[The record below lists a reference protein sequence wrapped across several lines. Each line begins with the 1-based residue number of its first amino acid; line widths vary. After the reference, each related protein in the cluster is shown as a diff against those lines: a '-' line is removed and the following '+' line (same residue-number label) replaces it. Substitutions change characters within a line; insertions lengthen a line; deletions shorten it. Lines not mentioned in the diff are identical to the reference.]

1 MLLTVFFY
9 DLNIYFVILPTKSK
23 SDTNRAVHRNQMT
36 DIILSSF
43 LTLFALFGK
52 EEQVDEARAKA
63 MLVSYLRHHFGIR
76 NIDNYL
82 DLYSSM
88 RDVYEMTDDMNTQQA
103 VADICDNLQGKI
115 PAGEGPMLLLRLME
129 FCGVQKDSIHPI
141 FRVMAS
147 KFGVSNALFNDFV
160 NFVNGKAYG
169 HVMVQQ
175 PKGYEGELRTL
186 LFSDNGIIVFTYT
199 GTDIVLLNDVPV
211 LAGSYQVMLQSSV
224 LKGPGGRPI
233 YYSTLINAYN
243 RKAGKK
249 LAEVRPVEFCARD
262 INFRFP
268 GSDNGMHNLSFN
280 LHSGELLAIMGG
292 SGTGKSTLLSILN
305 GTLKP
310 QEGSITINGH
320 DISEPE
326 AKALIGFVP
335 QDDLLIEELTVY
347 QNLHFTARLC
357 FAGMSNEEIDR
368 RVMKTLKD
376 LGLDAAKDLKVG
388 SPINKY
394 ISGGQRKRLN
404 IALELIREP
413 AVLFLDE
420 PTSGLSSADTE
431 KVVNLLKEQTFKGK
445 LIVVNIHQP
454 SSDVYKLFD
463 RLWLLDRGGYPVFD
477 GNPID
482 AITYFKE
489 AACYADAETSA
500 CPTCGN
506 VNPEIV
512 LNIIDE
518 KALTNSGDFSD
529 ERKTTPQEWHELYL
543 KNRPKLKAPAVS
555 DVPPSD
561 QRKPGRLHQFAIFL
575 HRTLRTKIT
584 NAQYMLIALLEAPL
598 LAVICAMLTRYAPP
612 EGYSVMNN
620 KNLVSYFFM
629 AVIVATFIGMSG
641 SAEEIIKDRALLKR
655 EKFLQ
660 LSYGSYI
667 WSKIV
672 FMAVLSLVQTLLFIL
687 VGNSIMDLHGLTSVW
702 WIVLFMTAL
711 LANLTGL
718 LLSQCLNSVV
728 AIYISIP
735 MLLIPQILLCGL
747 VVSFSDLSPRSTTG
761 NVPII
766 GDLVP
771 SRWSYEALA
780 VTSFTDNRYEKPFFH
795 LDQQKYETQYYN
807 SAFLYELQSQLETMN
822 DEQRRGKEVNPAHL
836 QVIRTNLPVITAY
849 CGMQPYKGDESYA
862 SLRQYMK
869 AAEDTLVQRINKA
882 TMKKD
887 ACIAAFIRQ
896 EGKDALLDLK
906 RDNYNLKLEDIVVSG
921 DQSKVL
927 DVVDDYIVA
936 RAGAIFLTP
945 QSHNGRAPFY
955 SNVKIVG
962 QTPVKTLWFNMG
974 VLLLMCIVA
983 TILLLC
989 DCPGRYLRKE

>member
-1 MLLTVFFY
+1 
-9 DLNIYFVILPTKSK
+9 
-23 SDTNRAVHRNQMT
+23 MT

-43 LTLFALFGK
+43 LSLFALFGK
-52 EEQVDEARAKA
+52 EEQVDETRAKA
-63 MLVSYLRHHFGIR
+63 MLVSYLRHQFGIR
-76 NIDNYL
+76 NIDSYL
-82 DLYSSM
+82 DLYSDM
-88 RDVYEMTDDMNTQQA
+88 RGVYEMTDDLDTEQA
-103 VADICDNLQGKI
+103 VASICSNLQGKI
-115 PAGEGPMLLLRLME
+115 RSTEAEMLLLRLME
-129 FCGVQKDSIHPI
+129 FCGVKEDSVHTI
-141 FRVMAS
+141 FKVMAET
-147 KFGVSNALFNDFV
+147 FGVNGHLFRDFV
-160 NFVNGKAYG
+160 NFVAGKPSS
-169 HVMVQQ
+169 HVILHQLDGFDGQ
-175 PKGYEGELRTL
+175 LKTL
-186 LFSDNGIIVFTYT
+186 IIPATGVIVFTYT
-199 GTDIVLLNDVPV
+199 GSETVLLNDVPV
-211 LAGSYQVMLQSSV
+211 LSGSYQVLQQSSV
-224 LKGPGGRPI
+224 LKGKDGRPV
-233 YYSTLINAYN
+233 YYSTILDAYN
-243 RKAGKK
+243 RKSGKK
-249 LAEVRPVEFCARD
+249 DKGVQRVEFCGRD

-268 GSDNGMHNLSFN
+268 NSDNGMHDLSFN

-305 GTLKP
+305 GSLKP
-310 QEGSITINGH
+310 QEGTITINGH
-320 DISEPE
+320 DISEPG
-326 AKALIGFVP
+326 AKDLIGFVP

-347 QNLHFTARLC
+347 QNLLFTARLC
-357 FAGMSNEEIDR
+357 FAGMSEQEIDR

-420 PTSGLSSADTE
+420 PTSGLSSSDTE

-463 RLWLLDRGGYPVFD
+463 RLWLLDKGGYPVFD

-518 KALTNSGDFSD
+518 KAINNSGEISD
-529 ERKTTPQEWHELYL
+529 ERKVTPQEWHELYL
-543 KNRPKLKAPAVS
+543 KNRPPELLNSHTPELLTL
-555 DVPPSD
+555 PPSD
-561 QRKPGRLHQFAIFL
+561 QRKPGKLRQFAIFI
-575 HRTLRTKIT
+575 HRNFRTKIT
-584 NAQYMLIALLEAPL
+584 NLQYLLIALLEAPV
-598 LAVICAMLTRYAPP
+598 LAVVCAMLTRYAPP
-612 EGYSVMNN
+612 EGYSVMDN

-629 AVIVATFIGMSG
+629 SVIVATFIGMSG

-672 FMAVLSLVQTLLFIL
+672 FMAALSLLQTLLFIL
-687 VGNSIMDLHGLTSVW
+687 IGNTIMGIHGLFGVW
-702 WIVLFMTAL
+702 WFILFMTSL

-718 LLSQCLNSVV
+718 LLSQCLSSVV

-747 VVSFSDLSPRSTTG
+747 VVSFSDLTPGSTTG
-761 NVPII
+761 NVPLI
-766 GDLVP
+766 GDVIP

-780 VTSFTDNRYEKPFFH
+780 VTSYTDNRYEKPFFEV
-795 LDQQKYETQYYN
+795 DKQKYENQFYN
-807 SAFLYELQSQLETMN
+807 AAFLYELESQLETMN
-822 DEQRRGKEVNPAHL
+822 DETRRGKEVNPHHL
-836 QVIRTNLPVITAY
+836 QVIRTNLPVITEY
-849 CGMQPYKGDESYA
+849 CSMEPYQGDESYA
-862 SLRQYMK
+862 SLHQYMK
-869 AAEDTLVQRINKA
+869 QAEDTLARRGNRA

-887 ACIAAFIRQ
+887 AMVSSFIRNN
-896 EGKDALLDLK
+896 GKDALLELK
-906 RDNYNLKLEDIVVSG
+906 RDNFNISLEDFVIGASQQHAVEVI
-921 DQSKVL
+921 
-927 DVVDDYIVA
+927 DDYVVP
-936 RAGAIFLTP
+936 RAAIIYLTP
-945 QSHNGRAPFY
+945 RSHIGRAPFY
-955 SNVKIVG
+955 SSEKVIG
-962 QTPVKTLWFNMG
+962 SAHVKTLWFNMG
-974 VLLLMCIVA
+974 IIFLMCILGVVLLL
-983 TILLLC
+983 T
-989 DCPGRYLRKE
+989 DCPGRFLRKEQ